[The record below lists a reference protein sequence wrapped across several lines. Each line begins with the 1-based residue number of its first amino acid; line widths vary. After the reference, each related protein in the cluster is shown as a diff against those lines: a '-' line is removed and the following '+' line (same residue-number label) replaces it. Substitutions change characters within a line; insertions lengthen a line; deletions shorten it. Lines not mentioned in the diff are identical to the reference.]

1 MSSTTYNYS
10 GEASY
15 SDGVYTRAYTPDTT
29 ISDTVYDPGEFFN
42 SFSGRSS
49 VAAKISYT
57 KLGLNIPDSSSDT
70 FTDTYDPSTGST
82 SSGTEFRFICTYS
95 GYYARDPYN
104 EYSLVANPIN
114 NLYDVYIKNTS
125 DATYI
130 DSATY
135 SGGSWSTTTD
145 STHGR
150 VIIGTLG
157 NTSALVI
164 SDNNIESNNSII
176 PKLNSVYNLGSLLNK
191 WDSVYVKTVYADNY
205 EGMSQSD
212 VSELKYNSAT
222 KVAATSGGTNI
233 TGNALPSS
241 SFSYNLGSSSNVW
254 NSIYTGSGN
263 GSVYFEIGRDST
275 NGVNEPVIRPSS
287 SGWGYVGT
295 SNYHI
300 FEAYID
306 NIYVG
311 SSGTSLDSYISSHSG
326 SLSIYT
332 TLKGT
337 GSGALFFFKLSI
349 KNNSSSS
356 ITVPRGTSLS
366 SSSYFSSSKLS
377 IQSWEERVD
386 DTSASAG
393 TNTFSGTYYTLLR
406 FSISSGST
414 SNVYVPCVKG

>member
-1 MSSTTYNYS
+1 MSSSTYKYP

-15 SDGVYTRAYTPDTT
+15 SDGVYTRSYMPDTT
-29 ISDTVYDPGEFFN
+29 ISDTVYNPGEFFN
-42 SFSGRSS
+42 LFSGRSS
-49 VAAKISYT
+49 VAAKISYA
-57 KLGLNIPDSSSDT
+57 KSGLNIPDSSSDT

-82 SSGTEFRFICTYS
+82 SSGTEFRFICAYS

-104 EYSLVANPIN
+104 EYSLVADPIG
-114 NLYDVYIKNTS
+114 NLYDIYIKNTS

-135 SGGSWSTTTD
+135 NGSWSTTTD
-145 STHGR
+145 TAHGR

-157 NTSALVI
+157 NTNALVI
-164 SDNNIESNNSII
+164 SDNIIESNNNII
-176 PKLNSVYNLGSLLNK
+176 PKLNSVYNLGSSLNK
-191 WDSVYVKTVYADNY
+191 WDSIYVKTIYADNY

-212 VSELKYNSAT
+212 VAELKYNSAT
-222 KVAATSGGTNI
+222 KIAATSDGATI
-233 TGNALPSS
+233 TGNALPSG

-254 NSIYTGSGN
+254 NTIYAGSGN

-275 NGVNEPVIRPSS
+275 NGVNEPAIRPSS
-287 SGWGYVGT
+287 SGWGYLGT
-295 SNYHI
+295 SDYHI
-300 FEAYID
+300 YEAYIN

-311 SSGTSLDSYISSHSG
+311 SGGTSLDSYISSHSG
-326 SLSIYT
+326 SSSIYT

-406 FSISSGST
+406 FTVSANTT